1 MFIIFGSDKVAIEL
15 AKWIGETS
23 RVRLIGLAG
32 ELVGIPNVEIV
43 TLPTEMELHEMPLP
57 EIEPTAILVL
67 DEIICDNN
75 PGLELRKIWPN
86 SPILSTIEL
95 EHSELISVQ
104 DLTISLLKE
113 RLKNIDRRQGAG
125 DVIRRLKQ
133 EPGAK
138 VLIVCHDNP
147 DPDSLASAM
156 AVKHICEQIGQT
168 VTIAHGGLIEHQQNI
183 GMVKLL
189 EIDLRRIILSWEI
202 NDLLE
207 ESDIVIC
214 VDFNKSG
221 ANNILPKEF
230 QPTIIIDHHFSENR
244 PIGEIVLVRQEYAAT
259 SSLVAT
265 ISMNSGFEITT
276 EIATALAFGIRTD
289 TLGFTRS
296 FNEVDLTALS
306 WLNKF
311 VDWNLLRSFEIPPR
325 SQDVLEIF
333 KNALQDMYRVNNLLL
348 VPINNLANRDALSQ
362 VSDFL
367 LPTEGIT
374 TVISFGVRRN
384 KVILSARSSDESV
397 NLGQILEGEF
407 EEGTAGGHAVMAGG
421 QIPFEDLDSGNER
434 DAMENMASKLKEIF
448 GGE

>member
-1 MFIIFGSDKVAIEL
+1 M
-15 AKWIGETS
+15 AKLS
-23 RVRLIGLAG
+23 
-32 ELVGIPNVEIV
+32 
-43 TLPTEMELHEMPLP
+43 
-57 EIEPTAILVL
+57 
-67 DEIICDNN
+67 
-75 PGLELRKIWPN
+75 
-86 SPILSTIEL
+86 ILSTIEL

-104 DLTISLLKE
+104 ELTISLLKE
-113 RLKNIDRRQGAG
+113 RLKHIDRRQGAG

-133 EPGAK
+133 EPEAK

-156 AVKHICEQIGQT
+156 AVKHICEHIGQT

-244 PIGEIVLVRQEYAAT
+244 PNRGNRTSETRICCYLIFGCYNFNEFWVR
-259 SSLVAT
+259 
-265 ISMNSGFEITT
+265 NNN

-333 KNALQDMYRVNNLLL
+333 KNALQDMYRENNLLL
-348 VPINNLANRDALSQ
+348 VPINNMANRDALSQ
-362 VSDFL
+362 VADFL
-367 LPTEGIT
+367 LPTEGIS

-384 KVILSARSSDESV
+384 KVILSARSSDDSI
-397 NLGQILEGEF
+397 NLGQILESEF
-407 EEGTAGGHAVMAGG
+407 EEGTAEVM
-421 QIPFEDLDSGNER
+421 R
-434 DAMENMASKLKEIF
+434 
-448 GGE
+448 